1 MFCGIG
7 GYNCTWHQ
15 IIGCKGNVNLL
26 AQLERSVAAWTTT
39 LQLHVTA
46 KQCKVRQ
53 QELTFI
59 DKHYLSSIVL
69 ADAIVRR
76 TVFTKTGHRCIWGEI
91 WTEGGHYSITISI
104 NVSCR
109 TVITICSPEDI
120 PSSCG
125 AGEASPSFIIC
136 TVNSHLFGWDS
147 CI

>member
-15 IIGCKGNVNLL
+15 IIGWKGNVNLL

-39 LQLHVTA
+39 QQLTA

-59 DKHYLSSIVL
+59 DKRYLSGIVL
-69 ADAIVRR
+69 ADAIVRC
-76 TVFTKTGHRCIWGEI
+76 TVFTKTGHRCICGEI

-109 TVITICSPEDI
+109 MVITICSPEDI
-120 PSSCG
+120 LLSCG

-136 TVNSHLFGWDS
+136 TVNYHLLGWN
-147 CI
+147 CCF